1 MDPIYLKRVIIRLIV
16 LLFCNWSLHAIA
28 YKLNLHLPGQNTSS
42 PIDAKYRQK
51 KRQMARM
58 AWKFFHSTV
67 CMLVFSVVVHA
78 TMPSGIHPIIAFLR
92 QLNHVVKSKSLR
104 GWQIYIINSQPFYIE
119 GFMVSSITNLIRTAN
134 HSNAMV
140 QTANLTCLASIVMSS
155 MRHGLIAS
163 KKAMMGCLPDG
174 MVAR

>member
-1 MDPIYLKRVIIRLIV
+1 M
-16 LLFCNWSLHAIA
+16 
-28 YKLNLHLPGQNTSS
+28 QNT
-42 PIDAKYRQK
+42 DKK

-58 AWKFFHSTV
+58 SWKFFHSTV

-134 HSNAMV
+134 HTNAMV

-174 MVAR
+174 MVASDTTLNDNMHTVLREIFHCWKNHECNHK